1 MGKGLTNE
9 LKTGFPYLVSENEL
23 GISNLTLSQDLII
36 DPNWLAGFISAE
48 GCFILSIFKSTSVK
62 TGFQVQLRFVLS
74 QHIRD
79 KELFEYFV
87 KSLGFGR
94 IAVNREA
101 VEFIVNKFSDLKDKL
116 LPILHLQHPIVGYK
130 YLDYLYFMEAVEMM
144 EKKSHLTDEGLNKLR
159 EIQRLMNSGRENTP
173 SEDTDSG
180 ILD

>member
-1 MGKGLTNE
+1 MIRRV
-9 LKTGFPYLVSENEL
+9 YLESL
-23 GISNLTLSQDLII
+23 RDK
-36 DPNWLAGFISAE
+36 E
-48 GCFILSIFKSTSVK
+48 GCFIISIFKSTSAK

-87 KSLGFGR
+87 AEGNYAPLLVKYFGFGR

-144 EKKSHLTDEGLNKLR
+144 EKKSRGGASSYLL
-159 EIQRLMNSGRENTP
+159 
-173 SEDTDSG
+173 
-180 ILD
+180 